1 MCAGGGRD
9 YSLYFLFIFFIPVHL
24 KLLLKNK
31 VYLEF
36 LKSELI
42 LRNIFSIEYSRWYK
56 NMAKIMWEVCGWLT
70 FGKHDVKNVYD
81 NWGLC

>member
-1 MCAGGGRD
+1 MLIIGRMCTGRGRD
-9 YSLYFLFIFFIPVHL
+9 YSLYFLFIFFFPVNL

-42 LRNIFSIEYSRWYK
+42 LGNIFSIEYSRWYK
-56 NMAKIMWEVCGWLT
+56 NMAKIMWEVCG
-70 FGKHDVKNVYD
+70 
-81 NWGLC
+81 

>member
-1 MCAGGGRD
+1 MQEEGEITLCTFC
-9 YSLYFLFIFFIPVHL
+9 SFFFFPVHL

-56 NMAKIMWEVCGWLT
+56 NMAKIMWEVCG
-70 FGKHDVKNVYD
+70 
-81 NWGLC
+81 